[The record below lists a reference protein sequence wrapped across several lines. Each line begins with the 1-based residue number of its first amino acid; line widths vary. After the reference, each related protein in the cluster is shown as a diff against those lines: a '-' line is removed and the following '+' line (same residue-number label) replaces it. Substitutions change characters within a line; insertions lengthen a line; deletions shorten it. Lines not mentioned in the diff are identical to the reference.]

1 MKLDLYYARRFAQ
14 WFLVI
19 AGVLMTL
26 VVLIDLNEQIR
37 RFDSLDLGAGKL
49 IGLTLLNAP
58 AAFDEFLPLIM
69 ILSTIVLFVGLAR
82 SSELVVTRA
91 IGRSGIRALAAPV
104 LVAALIG
111 ILALSTLNPIVAATT
126 NRFKTLSETYR
137 NGGPSALSLSGEG
150 LWLRQGS
157 PQGQSVIHASGYA
170 GEQQDSSLGNG
181 DADSIKLFDISIL
194 DYAPGGTPI
203 RQIVAESARLQGG
216 DWLLTKAKV
225 WPLAAGLNPETSSAE
240 HEVLLVPTTLTTD
253 RIRDTLGTADGIS
266 VYDLPATIRDLD
278 EAGFSTKRYEVWY
291 QAELARP
298 LFLVAM
304 VLVGAAFTMRH
315 TRFGGTGLAVLTA
328 VLLGFGLH
336 FIRNFAQVLGENGQI
351 PVALA
356 AWAPPVAAILLT
368 MGLLLHAEDG

>member
-14 WFLVI
+14 WFLI
-19 AGVLMTL
+19 ITSVLMTL
-26 VVLIDLNEQIR
+26 VILIDLNEQIR
-37 RFDSLDLGAGKL
+37 RFDSLELGAGRL

-58 AAFDEFLPLIM
+58 AAFSEFLPLIM

-91 IGRSGIRALAAPV
+91 IGRSGLRALAAPV
-104 LVAALIG
+104 IVAALIG
-111 ILALSTLNPIVAATT
+111 VLAVSMLNPIVAATS
-126 NRFKTLSETYR
+126 NRFKALSDTYR
-137 NGGPSALSLSGEG
+137 NGGPAALSLSGEG

-157 PQGQSVIHASGYA
+157 PDGQSVIHARGYGNDEAEA
-170 GEQQDSSLGNG
+170 GNAEN
-181 DADSIKLFDISIL
+181 ITLFDVTIH
-194 DYAPGGTPI
+194 DYAPGGGPI
-203 RQIVAESARLQGG
+203 RYIIAESARLQGE

-225 WPLAAGLNPETSSAE
+225 WPLTIGLNPESIAAE
-240 HEVLLVPTTLTTD
+240 HDVLILPTTLTSE
-253 RIRDTLGTADGIS
+253 RIRDTLGTAEGIS
-266 VYDLPATIRDLD
+266 IYDLPATIRDLAA
-278 EAGFSTKRYEVWY
+278 AGFSTKRYEVWY
-291 QAELARP
+291 QVALARP

-328 VLLGFGLH
+328 VLLGFGLY

-356 AWAPPVAAILLT
+356 AWAPPVASILLT